1 MPDDTPDHY
10 KAMTAAELAALPT
23 SFHDDLF
30 AGQVVLVSGG
40 AGGIG
45 LATSVLFGRLGATI
59 VSCGRTAEKM
69 AWLEETLG
77 EQGIECF
84 TRTMTI
90 READQVDDLIAA
102 VFERYGRL
110 DVLINNAGGQFAAPA
125 LDISPK
131 GWRAVVDTN
140 LTGSWLMMQAAAR
153 EWSQRQQQGSIIN
166 MVTVP
171 GMCSA
176 GIPHTVASRAGEIAV
191 SRSLA
196 VEWGPLGIRINCIA
210 IGIIASPGLVN
221 YPETAKPSFDHN
233 PMRRLGTVHDIAEA
247 SAYLSSPS
255 ASFINGI
262 VLTVDGGAD
271 IWGEYWPLGRPDYFD
286 VDYGGAG
293 AGS

>member
-1 MPDDTPDHY
+1 
-10 KAMTAAELAALPT
+10 
-23 SFHDDLF
+23 
-30 AGQVVLVSGG
+30 
-40 AGGIG
+40 
-45 LATSVLFGRLGATI
+45 
-59 VSCGRTAEKM
+59 M

-153 EWSQRQQQGSIIN
+153 QWSERGQAGSIIN

>member
-153 EWSQRQQQGSIIN
+153 QWSERGQAGSIIN
-166 MVTVP
+166 MVTV
-171 GMCSA
+171 
-176 GIPHTVASRAGEIAV
+176 
-191 SRSLA
+191 
-196 VEWGPLGIRINCIA
+196 
-210 IGIIASPGLVN
+210 
-221 YPETAKPSFDHN
+221 
-233 PMRRLGTVHDIAEA
+233 
-247 SAYLSSPS
+247 
-255 ASFINGI
+255 
-262 VLTVDGGAD
+262 
-271 IWGEYWPLGRPDYFD
+271 
-286 VDYGGAG
+286 
-293 AGS
+293 